1 MLSSSPSSGPL
12 VLQSRS
18 HYPQRSPQN
27 AHRSDVLKDVEN
39 LTQIDLDVWTALG
52 IQGVVLDLVLLQALS
67 PSEQQAWI
75 LAVRTIGITIFGL
88 DRGDLRR
95 DLQDQKAALKQTHCE
110 DGFEFPVIQLNDRL
124 LLTTLKDTTVCLSPQ
139 PDRVVFLGQSWSDR
153 VVSWLLGCRFTA
165 VQSPIGPAYQTAPL
179 SDLQV

>member
-18 HYPQRSPQN
+18 HYPQRSPHN
-27 AHRSDVLKDVEN
+27 AHRSDVLKDVDN

-52 IQGVVLDLVLLQALS
+52 IQGVVLDLVLLQALN
-67 PSEQQAWI
+67 PSEQQDWI
-75 LAVRTIGITIFGL
+75 LAVQAIGITIFGL
-88 DRGDLRR
+88 DRGDL
-95 DLQDQKAALKQTHCE
+95 QDQQAALKQPYCE

-124 LLTTLKDTTVCLSPQ
+124 LLTTLRDTTVCLSPR
-139 PDRVVFLGQSWSDR
+139 PDRVVFLGHRWSDR
-153 VVSWLLGCRFTA
+153 VASWLSGCRFTA
-165 VQSPIGPAYQTAPL
+165 VQSPTGPAYQTAPL

>member
-88 DRGDLRR
+88 DRS
-95 DLQDQKAALKQTHCE
+95 DLQDHQKAALKQPYCE

-139 PDRVVFLGQSWSDR
+139 SNRVVFLGHCWSDR

-165 VQSPIGPAYQTAPL
+165 VQSPTGPAYQTAPL
-179 SDLQV
+179 

>member
-88 DRGDLRR
+88 DRGDL
-95 DLQDQKAALKQTHCE
+95 QHQKAALKQPYREH
-110 DGFEFPVIQLNDRL
+110 GFEFPVIQLNDRL

-139 PDRVVFLGQSWSDR
+139 PDRVVFLGHRWGDR

-165 VQSPIGPAYQTAPL
+165 VQPATGPATGPAYQTAPL
-179 SDLQV
+179 SDPQV

>member
-18 HYPQRSPQN
+18 HYLQRSPQN
-27 AHRSDVLKDVEN
+27 AHRSDVLKDVDN

-52 IQGVVLDLVLLQALS
+52 IQGVVLDLVLLQALNT
-67 PSEQQAWI
+67 SEQQTWVK
-75 LAVRTIGITIFGL
+75 AVQAIGITIFGL
-88 DRGDLRR
+88 DRSDFRDKKATLR
-95 DLQDQKAALKQTHCE
+95 AARLDE
-110 DGFEFPVIQLNDRL
+110 NFEFSVIQLNDRL
-124 LLTTLKDTTVCLSPQ
+124 LLTTLKDTAVCLSPQ
-139 PDRVVFLGQSWSDR
+139 PDRVVFLGQSWGDR

-165 VQSPIGPAYQTAPL
+165 VQSPTGPAYQTAPL